1 MVLRFSSS
9 ALDKIA
15 TDLSNFTNP
24 DIPELALRD
33 DKTLWNNMFAGII
46 GVFRG
51 EKNAY
56 TRHLVTNIV
65 RRVFASIETYR
76 HGREHA
82 LDYVQGDRH
91 SQITKYFLALTDFES
106 CASYS
111 WQVADLMRG
120 LARADLYPRGGDD
133 SAWHRLHDIYTEGT
147 KHSFEKYDRATDLE
161 IPTTLWLT
169 KDGMACITGQMLTYS
184 ELAEIINVNNAF
196 FYDLQAKAI
205 DKRQKARP
213 AG

>member
-15 TDLSNFTNP
+15 TDLSIFTNP

-33 DKTLWNNMFAGII
+33 DKTLQNNMLAGII

-65 RRVFASIETYR
+65 RRVFASIEAYR
-76 HGREHA
+76 RGREHA

-91 SQITKYFLALTDFES
+91 SRIKVNFLALTDFEC

-111 WQVADLMRG
+111 WQVADLLRR
-120 LARADLYPRGGDD
+120 LAGVNLYPRGGDD

-147 KHSFEKYDRATDLE
+147 KNSSEKYDRATDLE

-169 KDGMACITGQMLTYS
+169 DEGITCINGQTLTYR
-184 ELAEIINVNNAF
+184 ELAEIIDINNAF

-205 DKRQKARP
+205 VKRQKAR
-213 AG
+213 ASG